1 MLTDVIEISPQYK
14 LNPIFISFHREFRFG
29 TSPSLQFTLDLDMSI
44 NSLSQREHQP
54 DVTEI
59 GTMVTEFDKLQ
70 KLNKQMIDDAAR
82 VEKEFYTIC
91 QKFHAEKTEW
101 KNEQIR

>member
-1 MLTDVIEISPQYK
+1 MLQNQIAK
-14 LNPIFISFHREFRFG
+14 LKQELTTQKTELEKAQKG
-29 TSPSLQFTLDLDMSI
+29 LSI

-101 KNEQIR
+101 KNERIR

>member
-1 MLTDVIEISPQYK
+1 MLQNQIAK
-14 LNPIFISFHREFRFG
+14 LKQEL
-29 TSPSLQFTLDLDMSI
+29 TTQKTELEKAQKDLSI

-70 KLNKQMIDDAAR
+70 KLYKQMIDDAAR

-101 KNEQIR
+101 KNERIR